1 VDKSKLVKEFLD
13 SLKPRGGQVQPRADL
28 LAGEVV
34 FQALAKVA
42 GREAVLARFTAEDTG
57 RVYRDATWSAP
68 EPEGEDVKMV
78 GKLPPGA
85 SSGGVILVVSVSG
98 DRISVIRQQPVF
110 GGTLQAAAPIK
121 LTEELKTLVDNA
133 LATRHTMIV
142 AYVGPEGQP
151 ILSFRG
157 STQSFSDDQL
167 AIWVR
172 NSDGLFLDSIKAN
185 PKVALMYRD
194 HETKATFQFQG
205 RARISTDE
213 AVRSRIYERMA
224 EAERNHDYARTGVAM
239 IIDLDRV
246 EGWSGMTPDGPVGRV
261 RMLRDAGKQ

>member
-1 VDKSKLVKEFLD
+1 VDKLKLIEEFLD
-13 SLKPRGGQVQPRADL
+13 SLKLREGQVQARTELVAED
-28 LAGEVV
+28 VV
-34 FQALAKVA
+34 FQALAKVS
-42 GREAVLARFTAEDTG
+42 GREAVLKRLTAEDTG

-68 EPEGEDVKMV
+68 EPDGDDVKVV
-78 GKLPPGA
+78 GKSPPGA
-85 SSGGVILVVSVSG
+85 STGGVILTVSVVG
-98 DRISVIRQQPVF
+98 ERICAIRQQPLF
-110 GGTLQAAAPIK
+110 GGSPPPAAPIE
-121 LTEELKTLVDNA
+121 LTDEIKTLVDNA

-142 AYVGPEGQP
+142 AYVGPDGQP

-194 HETKATFQFQG
+194 HDSKATFQFQG
-205 RARISTDE
+205 RAKISTDE
-213 AVRSRIYERMA
+213 AVRHRIYERMA
-224 EAERNHDYARTGVAM
+224 EAERNHDYARTGVAL

-246 EGWSGMTPDGPVGRV
+246 EGWFGMTPDGPVGRV
-261 RMLRDAGKQ
+261 RMLRDSGK